1 MSQVKIFGLKS
12 SLLPRRIQISEV
24 IHSCVVEA
32 FDYPPSKKF
41 HRFIYFDEGDF
52 IFPSD
57 RTADYTI
64 VEISLFEGRSL
75 MAKKKFYKL
84 LFKRFEEVLD
94 IKPIDLEVTL
104 TETPKH
110 NWGIRGQ
117 PGDELGLGYVVEV

>member
-1 MSQVKIFGLKS
+1 MSEL
-12 SLLPRRIQISEV
+12 

-32 FDYPPSKKF
+32 FDYPRSKKF
-41 HRFIYFDEGDF
+41 HRFFYFDEGDF

-57 RTADYTI
+57 RTDNYTI
-64 VEISLFEGRSL
+64 IEIALFEGRSL
-75 MAKKKFYKL
+75 AAKKKLYRL
-84 LFKRFEEVLD
+84 LFDRFDEVLD
-94 IKPIDLEVTL
+94 IKPLDLEITL